1 MKTTYFKARYFKA
14 RYFKVLFA
22 LPICIVLHA
31 QAAETDTAFTLSP
44 GVVVDAARS
53 QIFYADAN
61 GRLQSLGV
69 RDGAV
74 RWQSEERALPLGII
88 DSLLLVQTQPERTG
102 QARLAWVNIKTGVL
116 AERMTVP
123 LPEDVLAGVGPQ
135 ANQQF
140 EITATLDD
148 KRLQLHWQYHYRPL
162 RGALLEDDI
171 NGAQIRS
178 RNGVF
183 SVSAGT
189 ATAAILDARTV
200 LAPKRLV
207 YALEGTDALSDVA
220 GRQFRS
226 TDARNVLASVAI
238 DDAEFGSRYRWSVL
252 DPSGL
257 KLGEINAIQ
266 SMAPFFVSNSVL
278 VVRAAA
284 VLSRRADGSYSQL
297 GERLVG
303 YELSTALNSGIE
315 LWSAPVLDSVY
326 RGVLPP

>member
-1 MKTTYFKARYFKA
+1 MKM
-14 RYFKVLFA
+14 RYFKVLWA

-61 GRLQSLGV
+61 ARLQSRSV
-69 RDGAV
+69 HDGAL
-74 RWQSEERALPLGII
+74 RWQSEERGLPLGII
-88 DSLLLVQTQPERTG
+88 DAALLVQIQPERTG
-102 QARLAWVNIKTGVL
+102 QARLAWVNTQTGAL
-116 AERMTVP
+116 TERINVP
-123 LPEDVLAGVGPQ
+123 LPDDVLAGVGSQ
-135 ANQQF
+135 SNQQF
-140 EITATLDD
+140 EITATLDG

-162 RGALLEDDI
+162 RGALLEEDSD
-171 NGAQIRS
+171 GTQERS

-189 ATAAILDARTV
+189 TTAAILDARTV
-200 LAPKRLV
+200 LAPPRLV
-207 YALEGTDALSDVA
+207 YALDGTDALSDVA

-226 TDARNVLASVAI
+226 TDARNVLASVAV
-238 DDAEFGSRYRWSVL
+238 DDPEFGSRYRWNVL
-252 DPSGL
+252 DQAGT

-284 VLSRRADGSYSQL
+284 VLSKRADGSFSQV

-303 YELSTALNSGIE
+303 YELSTALSSGTE
-315 LWSAPVLDSVY
+315 LWSVPVLDSVY
-326 RGVLPP
+326 RGVVPP

>member
-1 MKTTYFKARYFKA
+1 MKMSDFKAP
-14 RYFKVLFA
+14 RYFKVLWT

-61 GRLQSLGV
+61 ARLQSRVV
-69 RDGAV
+69 RDGAL
-74 RWQSEERALPLGII
+74 RWQSEERGLPLGML
-88 DSLLLVQTQPERTG
+88 DSALLVQTQPERNG
-102 QARLAWVNIKTGVL
+102 QARLAWVNTQTGEL
-116 AERMTVP
+116 GERINVP
-123 LPEDVLAGVGPQ
+123 LPDDVLAIVGPQ
-135 ANQQF
+135 SNQQF
-140 EITATLDD
+140 EISAVLDG

-162 RGALLEDDI
+162 RGALLEEDLD
-171 NGAQIRS
+171 GAQEIA

-183 SVSAGT
+183 SVGVGT
-189 ATAAILDARTV
+189 TTAATLDARTV
-200 LAPKRLV
+200 LAPQRVV
-207 YALEGTDALSDVA
+207 YALDSAQALSDVA

-226 TDARNVLASVAI
+226 TDARNILASVAV
-238 DDAEFGSRYRWSVL
+238 DDPEFGSRYRWSML
-252 DPSGL
+252 DSSGN

-284 VLSRRADGSYSQL
+284 VLSTRADGSFSQL

-303 YELSTALNSGIE
+303 YELSTALSSGTV

-326 RGVLPP
+326 RGVVAP

>member
-1 MKTTYFKARYFKA
+1 MKTIYFKARS
-14 RYFKVLFA
+14 FKVLFA

-31 QAAETDTAFTLSP
+31 QAAATDTAFTLSP

-61 GRLQSLGV
+61 GRLQSRSV

-74 RWQSEERALPLGII
+74 RWQSEQRGLPLGIM

-102 QARLAWVNIKTGVL
+102 QARLAWVNTKTGEL
-116 AERMTVP
+116 SERITAP
-123 LPEDVLAGVGPQ
+123 LPDDVLAGVGPQ

-140 EITATLDD
+140 EITATLDNKPDD

-162 RGALLEDDI
+162 RGALLEEDI
-171 NGAQIRS
+171 DGAQIRS

-189 ATAAILDARTV
+189 TTAEILDARTV

-226 TDARNVLASVAI
+226 TDARNVLASVAV

-303 YELSTALNSGIE
+303 YELSTALSSGIE